1 MRAIKAALLWTLSVA
16 AVLLTPLAAAPAPAA
31 AATFA
36 HRTGATSSVSPGGQH
51 ATRHGPA
58 SSPRSGVPDA
68 QPALTNAKLVISGS
82 PSSSTPHGD
91 CPSHAAVEQAAP
103 RGAQASARLTD
114 PCTGVDPGVRLGR
127 SPPAPPSA

>member
-36 HRTGATSSVSPGGQH
+36 HRTGASSSVSPGWQH

-58 SSPRSGVPDA
+58 SSPRSGVPDS
-68 QPALTNAKLVISGS
+68 QPALTTAKLVVSGG

-91 CPSHAAVEQAAP
+91 CPPHTAGEHATP
-103 RGAQASARLTD
+103 RGGQASARLTG
-114 PCTGVDPGVRLGR
+114 PLAGVDPGVRLGR
-127 SPPAPPSA
+127 SPPVPPSA